1 MKKVVLLILVS
12 ILFITGCEVK
22 EVKKL
27 TDSEKIANDFGISDK
42 NSFVYADYKKVEEL
56 LSTEGILFIATPDD
70 EGSIKA
76 IKMINKVAKD
86 NKIKKIYFYNPSKL
100 VNNKKQVKKYNK
112 LIEYFKDYLKEKE
125 DKTYQLDIPIIVSIK
140 DGNIIGYSNYFSKN
154 NQINEDELTKKVK
167 NKINEEYK
175 KILLYQQC
183 SNCN

>member
-1 MKKVVLLILVS
+1 
-12 ILFITGCEVK
+12 
-22 EVKKL
+22 
-27 TDSEKIANDFGISDK
+27 
-42 NSFVYADYKKVEEL
+42 
-56 LSTEGILFIATPDD
+56 
-70 EGSIKA
+70 
-76 IKMINKVAKD
+76 MINKVAKD

-140 DGNIIGYSNYFSKN
+140 DGKIIGYSNYFSKN